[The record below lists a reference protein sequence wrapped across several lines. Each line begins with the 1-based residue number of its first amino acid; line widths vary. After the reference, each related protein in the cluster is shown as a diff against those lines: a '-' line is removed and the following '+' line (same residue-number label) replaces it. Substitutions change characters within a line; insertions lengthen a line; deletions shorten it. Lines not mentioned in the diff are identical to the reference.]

1 MNIYENQIKIFL
13 FLDMFTK
20 LQKVTVSRV
29 VSLHLLSVHV
39 EQLGSHRMDFH
50 EVYIWVFLEKYVKK
64 I

>member
-29 VSLHLLSVHV
+29 VSLHPLSVHV

-50 EVYIWVFLEKYVKK
+50 EVYI
-64 I
+64 

>member
-29 VSLHLLSVHV
+29 VSLHPLSVHV